1 MTTGSDA
8 SRDGA
13 GAQDPYKRLGIRQ
26 DASFEAVQSAKQARL
41 RESSAD
47 PRAQALIESAYDA
60 VLMDRLKERQQGR
73 VSSAARTASQQEN
86 APTASSPAIS
96 GAVKQ
101 LPRLPSL
108 YLPQTAAL
116 LPQIEPATGRQFW
129 VPLLSQLLILLV
141 LLFSATAPAELLLAL
156 STGVCVL
163 AQVCRQRELLAALGC
178 SVALLSVGLILGGPL
193 ATATT
198 GQGPGLMALLPL
210 SADALRS
217 LPAWLLLLLG
227 SLLLA

>member
-1 MTTGSDA
+1 MTTGPDA

-13 GAQDPYKRLGIRQ
+13 GAQDPYERLGIHQ

-47 PRAQALIESAYDA
+47 PHARALIESAYDA
-60 VLMDRLKERQQGR
+60 VLMDRLKDRQQGR
-73 VSSAARTASQQEN
+73 VSSAARTASQQET
-86 APTASSPAIS
+86 APTAASPTIS
-96 GAVKQ
+96 GAIKQ
-101 LPRLPSL
+101 LPRLPR
-108 YLPQTAAL
+108 LPLLQTASL
-116 LPQIEPATGRQFW
+116 LPQIEPAAGRQFW
-129 VPLLSQLLILLV
+129 VSLLSQLLILLV

-163 AQVCRQRELLAALGC
+163 AQVRRQRELLAALGW
-178 SVALLSVGLILGGPL
+178 SVVLLSVGLILGGLL

-198 GQGPGLMALLPL
+198 GQGSGSMALLPL
-210 SADALRS
+210 SAGAVRS